1 MSVVWELLI
10 CSRKIANLGALGL
23 GSVGSG
29 PSLKEKAGE
38 ESMWIWLSSLV
49 AHYVWSFLLVCPEN
63 KRISLFK
70 GIMESLCEDF
80 RAS

>member
-1 MSVVWELLI
+1 MSIVWELLI
-10 CSRKIANLGALGL
+10 CSGKTANLGILGL
-23 GSVGSG
+23 GNVGSG

-38 ESMWIWLSSLV
+38 ESMWTWLTSLL
-49 AHYVWSFLLVCPEN
+49 AHYVWSFLLLCPEN
-63 KRISLFK
+63 KIISLFK

>member
-10 CSRKIANLGALGL
+10 CSRKRANLGALGL
-23 GSVGSG
+23 GNVGSG